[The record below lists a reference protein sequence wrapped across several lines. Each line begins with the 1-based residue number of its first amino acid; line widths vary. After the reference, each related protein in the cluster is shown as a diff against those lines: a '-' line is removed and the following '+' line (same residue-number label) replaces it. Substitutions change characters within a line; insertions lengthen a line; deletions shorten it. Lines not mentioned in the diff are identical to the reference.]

1 MITFVASI
9 LTMHLPEHRACVRV
23 CVFKVW
29 SRGSVFV
36 CAAGVVLLW
45 RVPAFLLE
53 ISMSRCGVQG
63 GARWL
68 GGWEV
73 AVVGLWEGEL
83 ST

>member
-9 LTMHLPEHRACVRV
+9 LAMHLPEHRACVRV

-53 ISMSRCGVQG
+53 ISMS
-63 GARWL
+63 
-68 GGWEV
+68 
-73 AVVGLWEGEL
+73 
-83 ST
+83 